1 MIELGIVFVLLLFS
15 GAFSGTEVAFT
26 SLSLDQIEQLK
37 RDKGAPGK
45 TVAELHDRLDVV
57 LTSITIGNNLAN
69 LAASALVSAFTIRVF
84 GETWLTVSTLVLTI
98 LVLIIGEVTPKQI
111 GILHNE
117 TVTLR
122 MSRLLRVFSFIF
134 APVIWLVRSVSNG
147 LTRLVGGRARPKIT
161 VDGLRHLVRY
171 ASRTGVLS
179 QLDSSIVKNVLRSS
193 GSRVEAIMTHRTKV
207 FSLDKRE
214 RVKDAF
220 PAMLE
225 AGFSRVPV
233 YDEDPERIVGI
244 ALLKDISMAVAA
256 GNSDQQISR
265 LMANPVY
272 VHETWPVDQVLT
284 RLRRER
290 LNMAVVLDEYGGVS
304 GLVTMEDLVEV
315 FVGDLYD
322 EGEVIESQR
331 VTRVNENEFLIR
343 SETPIFVVNDQ
354 LDVDIPSSGEA
365 QTIGGFVTEHL
376 DRIPSAGD
384 QVDLHD
390 RVIIV
395 DQVSESRVVM
405 VRFLKKHR

>member
-1 MIELGIVFVLLLFS
+1 
-15 GAFSGTEVAFT
+15 
-26 SLSLDQIEQLK
+26 
-37 RDKGAPGK
+37 
-45 TVAELHDRLDVV
+45 
-57 LTSITIGNNLAN
+57 
-69 LAASALVSAFTIRVF
+69 
-84 GETWLTVSTLVLTI
+84 
-98 LVLIIGEVTPKQI
+98 
-111 GILHNE
+111 
-117 TVTLR
+117 
-122 MSRLLRVFSFIF
+122 
-134 APVIWLVRSVSNG
+134 
-147 LTRLVGGRARPKIT
+147 

-220 PAMLE
+220 SAMLD
-225 AGFSRVPV
+225 AGYSRVPV
-233 YDEDPERIVGI
+233 YDDDPERIVGI
-244 ALLKDISMAVAA
+244 ALLKDISIAVA
-256 GNSDQQISR
+256 GGKEGQPISR

-290 LNMAVVLDEYGGVS
+290 LNMAIVLDEYGGVS

-322 EGEVIESQR
+322 EGEIIESQR
-331 VTRVNENEFLIR
+331 VTKVSEHEFLIR
-343 SETPIFVVNDQ
+343 AETPIFVVNDQ
-354 LDVDIPSSGEA
+354 LDVDIPSAGEA

-384 QVDLHD
+384 QVNLDD
-390 RVIIV
+390 GVIIV
-395 DQVSESRVVM
+395 DKVNESRVVM
-405 VRFLKKHR
+405 IRFRKKRK

>member
-1 MIELGIVFVLLLFS
+1 
-15 GAFSGTEVAFT
+15 
-26 SLSLDQIEQLK
+26 
-37 RDKGAPGK
+37 
-45 TVAELHDRLDVV
+45 
-57 LTSITIGNNLAN
+57 
-69 LAASALVSAFTIRVF
+69 
-84 GETWLTVSTLVLTI
+84 
-98 LVLIIGEVTPKQI
+98 
-111 GILHNE
+111 
-117 TVTLR
+117 
-122 MSRLLRVFSFIF
+122 
-134 APVIWLVRSVSNG
+134 
-147 LTRLVGGRARPKIT
+147 
-161 VDGLRHLVRY
+161 
-171 ASRTGVLS
+171 
-179 QLDSSIVKNVLRSS
+179 
-193 GSRVEAIMTHRTKV
+193 MTHRTKV

-390 RVIIV
+390 SVIIV
-395 DQVSESRVVM
+395 DKVSESRVVM